1 MSMINIDEVL
11 ETNKMIKEENLDV
24 RTITMGINLMD
35 CIDPD
40 LDALNQKIYDKI
52 TTLAKDLVSVG
63 DEIGLEYGIPIVNK
77 RVSVTPISIV
87 GNSACKSPKDFVSIC
102 KTLDKAANKIGVNFI
117 GGYSALAMKNM
128 TNADKMLI
136 ESIPEALSSTSNIC
150 SSIGL
155 GSTRTGINMDAV
167 RMMGDIV
174 RKTAEAT
181 KDQDSIQLHLQL
193 Q

>member
-24 RTITMGINLMD
+24 RTITLGINLMD

-40 LDALNQKIYDKI
+40 LDSLNDKIYEKI

-87 GNSACKSPKDFVSIC
+87 GNAACKTSEDFVSIC
-102 KTLDKAANKIGVNFI
+102 KTLDKAAHKVGVNFI

-128 TNADKMLI
+128 T
-136 ESIPEALSSTSNIC
+136 ESDSK
-150 SSIGL
+150 GHH
-155 GSTRTGINMDAV
+155 G
-167 RMMGDIV
+167 
-174 RKTAEAT
+174 AEA
-181 KDQDSIQLHLQL
+181 
-193 Q
+193 